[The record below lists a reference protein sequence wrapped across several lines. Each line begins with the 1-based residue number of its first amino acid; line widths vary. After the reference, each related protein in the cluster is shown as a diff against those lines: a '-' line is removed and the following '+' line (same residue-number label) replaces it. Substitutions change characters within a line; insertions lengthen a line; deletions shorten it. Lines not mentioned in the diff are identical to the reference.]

1 MLSLEGTLLPHA
13 TTTRLMVPRE
23 LDSDREPQKP
33 PFLPTHLGFS
43 PTTPADPPHLRE
55 TLEKGNVLSL
65 LMKCIVLF

>member
-1 MLSLEGTLLPHA
+1 
-13 TTTRLMVPRE
+13 MVPRE